1 MSTYIAGS
9 LLSLTVSHDIV
20 FSQGG
25 DSKNNLLRKTAI
37 QLVLT
42 SLEQGIQTSD
52 IPLTALQKLGSYY
65 SNLAFF
71 ELCHIKYTDSTQNG
85 ITVATTN
92 QIPPLSDI
100 VQAILL
106 HPYIF

>member
-1 MSTYIAGS
+1 MSTYIAGPF
-9 LLSLTVSHDIV
+9 LSLTVSHDIV

-65 SNLAFF
+65 SNLAF
-71 ELCHIKYTDSTQNG
+71 LNCVTSNIQTQLR
-85 ITVATTN
+85 IASLL
-92 QIPPLSDI
+92 QPPTRY
-100 VQAILL
+100 LL
-106 HPYIF
+106 